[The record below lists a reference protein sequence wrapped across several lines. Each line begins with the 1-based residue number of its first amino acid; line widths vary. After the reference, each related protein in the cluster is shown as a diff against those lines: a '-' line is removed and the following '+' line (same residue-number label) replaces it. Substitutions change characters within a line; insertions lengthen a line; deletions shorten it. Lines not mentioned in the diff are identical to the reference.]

1 MCLVEQG
8 AGVDTH
14 DLIAMV
20 GVGATEVQVATR
32 VQEDGEKWTGT
43 LGGNRTPNLLVRSQ
57 TLYPLSYEGIVAKS
71 AGKYSSRKKSP
82 FAGTL
87 TQA

>member
-20 GVGATEVQVATR
+20 GVGVTEVPVATR
-32 VQEDGEKWTGT
+32 IQEDGEKWTGT

-57 TLYPLSYEGIVAKS
+57 TLYPLSYEGISTAH
-71 AGKYSSRKKSP
+71 KYSGGGP
-82 FAGTL
+82 L
-87 TQA
+87 TAAPGHD

>member
-20 GVGATEVQVATR
+20 GVGATEVPVATR
-32 VQEDGEKWTGT
+32 IQEDGEKWTGT

-57 TLYPLSYEGIVAKS
+57 TLYPLSYEGERFSTGRQV
-71 AGKYSSRKKSP
+71 
-82 FAGTL
+82 
-87 TQA
+87 